1 MNNHLTDEENGKAM
15 AWEKV
20 LIDFLKEAQKNV
32 TNMTISFMAE
42 VSFNYLKC
50 TKINIRHR
58 RGFILKYVICSPVTE
73 ILSWIYLELC
83 NLFIRDRSY
92 TGYTFNY
99 AMRGIVS

>member
-1 MNNHLTDEENGKAM
+1 MNNHLTDEENAKAM

-20 LIDFLKEAQKNV
+20 LIDFLKEAQKNI

-50 TKINIRHR
+50 TKIKIRHR
-58 RGFILKYVICSPVTE
+58 HGFILKYVICSSVTDL
-73 ILSWIYLELC
+73 IL
-83 NLFIRDRSY
+83 D
-92 TGYTFNY
+92 Y